1 MSISN
6 YSSMSDRELLL
17 VVIER
22 QENQIETHRTL
33 ASKVDKIEEK
43 ILEDIENR
51 IRILENKNNEFKGAY
66 RLWMFVITL
75 VTLVSLFFNIFSK
88 WS

>member
-1 MSISN
+1 
-6 YSSMSDRELLL
+6 MSDRELLL

-22 QENQIETHRTL
+22 QENQIETHKTL

-66 RLWMFVITL
+66 RLWMFVVTL
-75 VTLVSLFFNIFSK
+75 ITLVSLFFNIASK

>member
-6 YSSMSDRELLL
+6 YSAMTDRELLL

-22 QENQIETHRTL
+22 QENQIETHKTL
-33 ASKVDKIEEK
+33 AIKVDKIEEK

-51 IRILENKNNEFKGAY
+51 VRILENKNNEFKGAY
-66 RLWMFVITL
+66 RLWLFVIGIATL
-75 VTLVSLFFNIFSK
+75 CSLALNIFSK
-88 WS
+88 W